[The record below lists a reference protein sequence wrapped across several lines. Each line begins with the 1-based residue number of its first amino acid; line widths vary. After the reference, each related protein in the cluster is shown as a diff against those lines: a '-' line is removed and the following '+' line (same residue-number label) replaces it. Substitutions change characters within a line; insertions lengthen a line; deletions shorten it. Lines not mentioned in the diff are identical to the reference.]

1 MSALLATPSD
11 EALVAAVGRQDESAL
26 GILYDRHGATCYRLA
41 LRIVRDPSLAED
53 VVQEA
58 FIDLWRSAR
67 SFEAGR
73 GRGRSWIL
81 VITHRRAV
89 DLVRREERRRAEPL
103 RGFNGVGDEGADILV
118 ERKGERARL
127 QNALEMLSVDQRRTL
142 ELAYYGG
149 LTQSELRTAG
159 RAARHDQEP
168 HVPRAPA
175 PPWNPRGV
183 SSLNFPS
190 IL

>member
-1 MSALLATPSD
+1 
-11 EALVAAVGRQDESAL
+11 V
-26 GILYDRHGATCYRLA
+26 C
-41 LRIVRDPSLAED
+41 DPSLAED

-67 SFEAGR
+67 SFEPGR

-103 RGFNGVGDEGADILV
+103 RGFDAVGDEGADILV

-127 QNALEMLSVDQRRTL
+127 QNALQMLSVDQRRTL

-149 LTQSELRTAG
+149 LTQSELAERFG
-159 RAARHDQEP
+159 EP
-168 HVPRAPA
+168 LGTIKSRMFHGLQRLRGILAESPA
-175 PPWNPRGV
+175 
-183 SSLNFPS
+183 
-190 IL
+190 